1 VKRQLGR
8 FSILSLKD
16 ISEKIHMYIEISRVG
31 EISRRYFVMNAFD
44 GLLTIIGVIMGS
56 FISGVNSS
64 KIIIGTGIAA
74 SWAMGVSG
82 FIGALITEKSERERK
97 VKDIEKAIL
106 TQLNGSILEKAE
118 RFAVLVAALIDGLS
132 PLLVSFISISPL
144 FLSLYNLISL
154 YHSLVLSLFI
164 SIFLLFVLGL
174 YLGKNARG
182 NILYYGAIMVIA
194 GIIVAITSTL
204 IGEKI

>member
-1 VKRQLGR
+1 MGR